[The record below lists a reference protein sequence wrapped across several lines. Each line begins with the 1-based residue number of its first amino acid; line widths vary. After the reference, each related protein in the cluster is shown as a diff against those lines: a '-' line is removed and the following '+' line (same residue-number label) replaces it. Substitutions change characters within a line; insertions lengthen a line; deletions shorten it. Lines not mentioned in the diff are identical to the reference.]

1 MDFVVVPLW
10 RRAGFAEACLRRL
23 GAAMDGGVRILLS
36 LDCGHDKDTLA
47 VAEQFVRERPGRA
60 SLTVRDLDYQ
70 SGSYNVFSGMREALD
85 WTGPDDLIHV
95 LEEDILVGVDYFTYH
110 RTAHAVAPGI
120 YSVSACENIFQ
131 PDSWVLPQEPGSIYT
146 SGAFQVWGSSY
157 RRSRVEKILARLR
170 PQYFED
176 MHGAMVEEFGEEN
189 TARTGSLY
197 DGVMANDIASQR
209 GMCMAFPLM
218 PRAYHAGFE
227 GLSYGPASDAL
238 SGTPVEQAD
247 RILAMTGEELQALS
261 TLPGARFRTVDLDV
275 PLGPVRQVKRSF

>member
-23 GAAMDGGVRILLS
+23 ALAMDGGVRVLLS
-36 LDCGHDKDTLA
+36 LDCGHDKETLA
-47 VAEQFVRERPGRA
+47 VAERFMQERPGRV
-60 SLTVRDLDYQ
+60 SLAVRDIDYP

-85 WTGPDDLIHV
+85 WTGPDDLVHV
-95 LEEDILVGVDYFTYH
+95 LEEDIVIGLDYFTYH
-110 RTAHAVAPGI
+110 RTAHALLPEI

-131 PDSWVLPQEPGSIYT
+131 PDHWVLPQEPDAVYM

-170 PQYFED
+170 PQYFRD

-227 GLSYGPASDAL
+227 GLSYGPGADVL
-238 SGTPVEQAD
+238 TGTPEEQAD
-247 RILAMTGEELQALS
+247 RILAMTGEELKALS

-275 PLGPVRQVKRSF
+275 TLGPVRTLKRAF